1 MYLPEEIDQARVL
14 ITVKTYPIPNS
25 TYGETVCTAGL
36 LEGEKWVRIYPISWR
51 VLSDDQK
58 YPKYGW
64 VELNLIRNKSDY
76 RQESY
81 KPRMGLDEEIKVSG
95 KIGTRD
101 SWAAR
106 KQYVL
111 KDVHNS
117 MTKLIGLA
125 KSDTH
130 QSLAT
135 LKPKEIVDFVI
146 EDTEEK
152 EWKQK
157 WLDQLKQTNMFDLD
171 PSGQI
176 KQRRIVRKM
185 PYKFKYRFLSE
196 GDESPRE
203 LIIQD
208 WEIGALFW
216 NCFSRTHGDE
226 LETKRLVYQ
235 KYFEEFI
242 KKKDIYFFLG
252 TTYQF
257 QKRRAPDPFIIVG
270 VFYPPKTYQLPLL

>member
-1 MYLPEEIDQARVL
+1 MYLPEEINRARVL

-36 LEGEKWVRIYPISWR
+36 LEGDKWVRIYPVSWQ
-51 VLSDDQK
+51 VLSDNQK

-64 VELNLIRNKSDY
+64 IELDLIRNKSDY

-81 KPRMGLDEEIKVSG
+81 KPRMGLDEEIKVLG

-111 KDVHNS
+111 REEYNS
-117 MTKLIGLA
+117 MKELINQA
-125 KSDTH
+125 KSEAH
-130 QSLAT
+130 KSLAT
-135 LKPKEIVDFVI
+135 LKPKEIIDFVI
-146 EDTEEK
+146 EDSEEK

-157 WLDQLKQTNMFDLD
+157 WLDQLKQTNMFDMD
-171 PSGQI
+171 PNGQI
-176 KQRRIVRKM
+176 KQKRIVKKM
-185 PYKFKYRFLSE
+185 PYKFKYCFLSE
-196 GDESPRE
+196 GDDHPRE
-203 LIIQD
+203 LTIQD

-216 NCFSRTHGDE
+216 HCFSSTHGDE
-226 LETKRLVYQ
+226 VETKRLVNK
-235 KYFEEFI
+235 KYFEEFVQ
-242 KKKDIYFFLG
+242 KKDIYFFLG

-257 QKRRAPDPFIIVG
+257 QKRKAPNPFIIVG
-270 VFYPPKTYQLPLL
+270 VFYPPKTDQPPLL